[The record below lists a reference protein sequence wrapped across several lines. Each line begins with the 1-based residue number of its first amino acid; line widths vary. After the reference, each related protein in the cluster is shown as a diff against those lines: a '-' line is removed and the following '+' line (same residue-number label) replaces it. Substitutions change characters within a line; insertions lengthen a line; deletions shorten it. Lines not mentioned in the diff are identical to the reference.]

1 MKVKKNMKRITK
13 LSESPCNQ
21 CGCTYKC
28 MRKLLRLNNEK
39 ISEIMDM
46 VFPNAE
52 FDYHDCPL
60 WISLNAPEMV
70 EVDE

>member
-1 MKVKKNMKRITK
+1 MKKITK

-21 CGCTYKC
+21 CGSTYKC